1 MIPRARL
8 APAAVRGLGA
18 LTFGLAAS
26 ALIARTAQRAQTGSL
41 PATQAQLPAPLRR
54 PGLQHPA
61 QGLHAAAALLAAS
74 VLADS
79 AVGHA
84 RGSYANP
91 GMFAPLLTAGA
102 ALLAG
107 TRGALRAGPEPA
119 QRRVYRTALLV
130 GAAGAAFHLYN
141 VFARPGRFSWGNL
154 FYGAPLGAPAALSLA
169 GTLGLGALRTAAFAA
184 PQQADAR
191 RLCAIVSAGLAG
203 ASADVALRH
212 FRGAYHNPFMWL
224 PVTVTP
230 LAAAALAGHAGA
242 PARIPRRAAS
252 AWLAATGLLGIGGIG
267 FHAYGV
273 ARQMGGWRNWR
284 QNVLSGPPL
293 GAPPS
298 LTALALGGICALA
311 LLDNR
316 RRPA

>member
-1 MIPRARL
+1 MTPHARL
-8 APAAVRGLGA
+8 APAAVHGLGA

-26 ALIARTAQRAQTGSL
+26 ALITRTAQRPRTDAPPTPPQP
-41 PATQAQLPAPLRR
+41 PAAPRH
-54 PGLQHPA
+54 PGLQHLA
-61 QGLHAAAALLAAS
+61 RGVHAAAALLAAS

-79 AVGHA
+79 TVGHA
-84 RGSYANP
+84 HGSYTNP

-107 TRGALRAGPEPA
+107 MRGALKGGTLAG
-119 QRRVYRTALLV
+119 QRRVYRTALQV
-130 GAAGAAFHLYN
+130 GAAGAAFHFYN
-141 VFARPGRFSWGNL
+141 VFARHGRFSWANL

-169 GTLGLGALRTAAFAA
+169 GALGLGALRAGNGAA
-184 PQQADAR
+184 PTQAEAR
-191 RLCAIVSAGLAG
+191 QLCAIVSAGLAG
-203 ASADVALRH
+203 TTAEVALLH

-242 PARIPRRAAS
+242 PALIPRRTAR
-252 AWLAATGLLGIGGIG
+252 AWLAAAALLGIGGIG
-267 FHAYGV
+267 FHAFGV

-293 GAPPS
+293 AAPPS
-298 LTALALGGICALA
+298 LTALALGGMCALA
-311 LLDNR
+311 LLDQT